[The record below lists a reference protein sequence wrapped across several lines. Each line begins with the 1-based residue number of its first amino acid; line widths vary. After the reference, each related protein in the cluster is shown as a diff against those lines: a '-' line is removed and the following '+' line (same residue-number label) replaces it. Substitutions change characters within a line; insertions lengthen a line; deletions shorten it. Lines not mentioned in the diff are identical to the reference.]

1 MSEAMNLRE
10 QLEARL
16 AQVEEAQRRRHI
28 RLERALLC
36 LNCEAIFQDGTTCP
50 ACGSAQLF
58 PVARAMNRGGA
69 AR

>member
-1 MSEAMNLRE
+1 MNLRE

-16 AQVEEAQRRRHI
+16 AQGEEAQRRRHI

>member
-1 MSEAMNLRE
+1 MNLRE

-16 AQVEEAQRRRHI
+16 AQVETERRRRHI

-36 LNCEAIFQDGTTCP
+36 VDCEALFEGGTTCT

-58 PVARAMNRGGA
+58 LVARAMNRGGDHE
-69 AR
+69 

>member
-1 MSEAMNLRE
+1 MNLRE

-16 AQVEEAQRRRHI
+16 AQVDEEQRRRHI

-36 LNCEAIFQDGTTCP
+36 VECEALFEDGTTCP

-58 PVARAMNRGGA
+58 PVARAINRSGT
-69 AR
+69 

>member
-1 MSEAMNLRE
+1 MNLRE